1 MSGNLPP
8 IVKKKRVRVKGKL
21 TQCYRLC
28 PYSVASVYDD
38 RIPSGE
44 KVEHTTTSGRMTF
57 DIRGGHGMGWVCLDD
72 ECPVYTGDATTA
84 IDITVR
90 NLTVSG
96 GQYID
101 TSYTKESPL
110 CSGIRFW
117 ES

>member
-1 MSGNLPP
+1 MAQIPP
-8 IVKKKRVRVKGKL
+8 TLKKNGIKVKGKK

-28 PYSVASVYDD
+28 PYSTAAVHDD
-38 RIPSGE
+38 RIPTGE

-57 DIRGGHGMGWVCLDD
+57 DIRGGHGLGWECLDD
-72 ECPVYTGDATTA
+72 ACPVYQGVATTA

-117 ES
+117 ET